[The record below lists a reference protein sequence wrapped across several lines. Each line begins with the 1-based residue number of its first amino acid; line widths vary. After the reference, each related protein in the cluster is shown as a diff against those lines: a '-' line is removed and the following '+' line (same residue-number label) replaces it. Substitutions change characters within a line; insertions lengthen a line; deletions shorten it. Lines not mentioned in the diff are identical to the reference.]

1 MESAGE
7 LASRAAAGRIRVVG
21 DPAEV
26 IGVFGATKA
35 TLLTGEVLASGRREL
50 LPFLREQAVSRTL
63 HRFGHLPPDR

>member
-1 MESAGE
+1 M
-7 LASRAAAGRIRVVG
+7 VG

-26 IGVFGATKA
+26 IGVFSATKA

-50 LPFLREQAVSRTL
+50 LPFLREQVVSRTL